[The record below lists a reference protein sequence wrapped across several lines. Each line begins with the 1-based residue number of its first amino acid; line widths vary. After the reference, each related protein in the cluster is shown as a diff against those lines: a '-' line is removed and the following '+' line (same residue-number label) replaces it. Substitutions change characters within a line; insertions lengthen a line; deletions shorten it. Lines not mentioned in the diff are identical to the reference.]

1 MTNDPTIEK
10 VARLVL
16 ENPKGLMLFRDEL
29 SGWIG
34 SLDKYGGAGG
44 DRAFYLEA
52 YGGRSYAVDRMKDA
66 EPIVVPSLSVI
77 ILGGMQPD
85 RMVTLIFSGDDDG
98 LAARFIYVW
107 PEHVPPQRPK
117 NPLPIGAKT
126 KLARLHE
133 LEEQRDAD
141 DRRSPLRFE
150 EAAARALQAYRT
162 QVAASEADAAGLYLS
177 WLGKLPGM
185 AVRLAMIFEH
195 LRWCGDRE
203 DEKPPEALSE
213 MAVTAAVAFLDG
225 YAAPMARRCFGEAAL
240 PQVDIDARAVA
251 QWIMANLAEGMTINS
266 RSLRRDCVL
275 STKEAARYDAAI
287 AELEAAG
294 WLRSHPC
301 RVGGGGGRRRKDFEV
316 NPQLLV
322 GSGNE

>member
-1 MTNDPTIEK
+1 VEK

-52 YGGRSYAVDRMKDA
+52 YGGRPYAVDRMKDA
-66 EPIVVPSLSVI
+66 EPTVVPSLSVV

-98 LAARFIYVW
+98 LAARFIYIW
-107 PEHVPPQRPK
+107 PERTPPQRPK
-117 NPLPIGAKT
+117 SPPPTGAKT
-126 KLARLHE
+126 KLARLYD
-133 LEEQRDAD
+133 LEERRDAESGS
-141 DRRSPLRFE
+141 RIPLRFDE
-150 EAAARALQAYRT
+150 TAARALQTYRT
-162 QVAASEADAAGLYLS
+162 QVAAAEAEAAGLYLS

-185 AVRLAMIFEH
+185 AVRLAIMVEH

-203 DEKPPEALSE
+203 GDSPPAYISE
-213 MAVTAAVAFLDG
+213 TAATAAIAFLDG

-240 PQVDIDARAVA
+240 PQVDIDARALA
-251 QWIMANLAEGMTINS
+251 QWIMANITEGMTVNS
-266 RSLRRDCVL
+266 RGLRRDCVL
-275 STKEAARYDAAI
+275 STKEASRYDAAI

-301 RVGGGGGRRRKDFEV
+301 RAGGGGGRKRKDFEV
-316 NPQLLV
+316 NPQLL
-322 GSGNE
+322 GGKFDE